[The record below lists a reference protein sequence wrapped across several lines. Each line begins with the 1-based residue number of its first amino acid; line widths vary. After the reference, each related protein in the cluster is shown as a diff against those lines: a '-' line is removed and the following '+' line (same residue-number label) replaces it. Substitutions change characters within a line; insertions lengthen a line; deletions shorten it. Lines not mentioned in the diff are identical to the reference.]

1 MEKRIID
8 NLLKTTTSLITD
20 IENNPNQTLN
30 GNQVLKNSIE
40 RVKNQLRNQEGENPM
55 NTIDE
60 IEKLLKSQ
68 VEDQAEGMDQELISL
83 FGKLQDELEKI
94 PVNEQSDE

>member
-40 RVKNQLRNQEGENPM
+40 RVKNQLRNQEGEKAM